1 LKVDQDEYVV
11 SYSQSQLVKV
21 HGEAFDTNRG
31 DQITLV
37 FTLPDGSTN
46 GNKVIPTK
54 DGYFETFLNLDNNS
68 PQGSYEVLASVNAKI
83 IGLVHFTVLAQGLSG
98 IGSSN
103 NNADKE
109 STILD
114 DLDEKLKDSDG
125 DGITDTFDKCKFDK
139 ETINDYKDDDGCPDS
154 KPVTNDWELKS
165 SKSQNMVNSKLI
177 LLKPE
182 MTSVERSL
190 YDAEFSSTE
199 AQKELKSAWNKLWW
213 AQKSLNDSE
222 VTKKEAE
229 LLTFTLKFEEAF
241 NKYEYSLDKAE
252 KIDDYLV
259 EITEHLDNAEL
270 LESAYREG
278 SSQKAESKQSETT
291 EEKKTCFLFWCW

>member
-1 LKVDQDEYVV
+1 V
-11 SYSQSQLVKV
+11 
-21 HGEAFDTNRG
+21 
-31 DQITLV
+31 
-37 FTLPDGSTN
+37 
-46 GNKVIPTK
+46 PTK

-68 PQGSYEVLASVNAKI
+68 PTGSYEVLASVNAKI

-103 NNADKE
+103 STPEKE

-154 KPVTNDWELKS
+154 KPVTYDWELKS

-182 MTSVERSL
+182 MTSAERSL
-190 YDAEFSSTE
+190 HKAEFSSTE

-213 AQKSLNDSE
+213 AQKSLTDSE